1 MGNWKEKAPFPLKS
15 HYSEIKIFNLLVS
28 ILLDISLGINTQ
40 DGCII
45 VSFISNISMS
55 VNIEIHYFFYLQ
67 IISKHNMFDFC
78 CFIWSV
84 PPFFCSV
91 LSFLPPIFPPL
102 FSPFLLSCSSLLPW
116 MFPVLGTL
124 PVKKIVK
131 VLLSSSLCPGGEGRK
146 DKR

>member
-1 MGNWKEKAPFPLKS
+1 MCSKHLLCISYFPPNLYHETFPILTNMLGEHDLYNFLLGKDNTFLLWEIEVKEKAPFPLKS

-78 CFIWSV
+78 CFI
-84 PPFFCSV
+84 
-91 LSFLPPIFPPL
+91 
-102 FSPFLLSCSSLLPW
+102 
-116 MFPVLGTL
+116 
-124 PVKKIVK
+124 
-131 VLLSSSLCPGGEGRK
+131 
-146 DKR
+146 